1 MKASRCHCEQH
12 FMGLLMQQWLKMQ
25 RSGPCQILT
34 AFVKADKTSSLLY
47 LIWRRTVINQR
58 IPIKSIISLDSII
71 GTKYDSFPDNKY
83 FREVWMKKREDVLSK
98 QQFTISSTWQGTL
111 KRYDTNLTRKCKLYQ
126 AFFLKHPLQTTKMSI
141 GHSQKLNERRRKPNL
156 KRHRQS
162 KQKEVNRENKMK
174 T

>member
-1 MKASRCHCEQH
+1 LDEKE
-12 FMGLLMQQWLKMQ
+12 
-25 RSGPCQILT
+25 
-34 AFVKADKTSSLLY
+34 
-47 LIWRRTVINQR
+47 R
-58 IPIKSIISLDSII
+58 I
-71 GTKYDSFPDNKY
+71 
-83 FREVWMKKREDVLSK
+83 SK
-98 QQFTISSTWQGTL
+98 QQFPISSTWQGTL

-162 KQKEVNRENKMK
+162 KQKEVNIENKMK